1 MLDLYAPLLAAP
13 LCIAACY
20 MSFTGYKLVQRDG
33 AWPSGLLCAV
43 AVWIFIC
50 IRVAFWDHRKA
61 RIGVHIFGMGKSE
74 DLVHFIDDFDSWWPP
89 MMGTVLLFWGMF
101 VRFNLVQAWPPPT
114 ERFSWERLFYIVDA
128 LVFYCAVLLW
138 SEASNGWLALV
149 LCAGASAWAFYQR
162 DSTLIL
168 RLPVM
173 CVVFF
178 LVFEHYN
185 DMDLG
190 TMAFFA
196 SSVASVAIGIGTGFR
211 FATQDDQQPH
221 LREDG
226 RPKDNSAG
234 LVDATL
240 LWGILLAF
248 LDSKAGVTKGVM
260 AFVFVVLLLPGL
272 HVRGYPLPLAG
283 TPLVIPLSF
292 MYMLWSL
299 EVEGDTEPEL
309 VAAIA
314 GWIISSILIVLSL
327 VQLTPTI
334 AGDASEFKSLGVTM
348 KNHAYHRFLFW
359 AGSGWMYLWTVIG
372 LYATAI
378 SIPGSLCI
386 QILIGVVCL
395 VLGIQKDSMLL
406 RMSGLVE
413 LCAAIL
419 LGAFIDTLRALCK
432 SSSSW

>member
-1 MLDLYAPLLAAP
+1 
-13 LCIAACY
+13 
-20 MSFTGYKLVQRDG
+20 
-33 AWPSGLLCAV
+33 
-43 AVWIFIC
+43 
-50 IRVAFWDHRKA
+50 
-61 RIGVHIFGMGKSE
+61 
-74 DLVHFIDDFDSWWPP
+74 

-101 VRFNLVQAWPPPT
+101 VRFHLVQAWPPPT
-114 ERFSWERLFYIVDA
+114 ERFSWERLFYIVDV

-196 SSVASVAIGIGTGFR
+196 SSVACIAIGIGTGLR

-240 LWGILLAF
+240 LW
-248 LDSKAGVTKGVM
+248 
-260 AFVFVVLLLPGL
+260 
-272 HVRGYPLPLAG
+272 
-283 TPLVIPLSF
+283 
-292 MYMLWSL
+292 
-299 EVEGDTEPEL
+299 
-309 VAAIA
+309 
-314 GWIISSILIVLSL
+314 
-327 VQLTPTI
+327 
-334 AGDASEFKSLGVTM
+334 
-348 KNHAYHRFLFW
+348 
-359 AGSGWMYLWTVIG
+359 
-372 LYATAI
+372 
-378 SIPGSLCI
+378 
-386 QILIGVVCL
+386 
-395 VLGIQKDSMLL
+395 
-406 RMSGLVE
+406 
-413 LCAAIL
+413 
-419 LGAFIDTLRALCK
+419 
-432 SSSSW
+432 